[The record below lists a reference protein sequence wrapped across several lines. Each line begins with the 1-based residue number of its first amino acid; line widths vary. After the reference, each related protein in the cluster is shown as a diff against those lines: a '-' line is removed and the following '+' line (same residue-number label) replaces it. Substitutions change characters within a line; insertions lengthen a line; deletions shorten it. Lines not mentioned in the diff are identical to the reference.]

1 MFINT
6 IFFISCFY
14 LVLISVLGY
23 GLIFSKIFDINSS
36 KQSIGIVGL
45 LGVFLLTFISYFT
58 NFIFA
63 HDFIHNLLV
72 LFLGF
77 IFIFY
82 SFYKDNSFKKETFKI
97 LLITL
102 FYIIG
107 LFLSKNNE
115 DFSYYHLMSVANLTE
130 NKIQFGLANYN
141 SGFGTQSSI
150 FYFISLLYFP
160 VIKYYLFNAHSLL
173 ILIFSSVIFLDN
185 FFFKKEEKNNFINIL
200 SLFLFTFVNIIFSN
214 LSGYGSDR
222 AGQIVVFIIFIIFFD
237 ILFKKSILVDNV
249 KVFLVLIFYVVTIKS
264 YFFIYILLLLLMYL
278 EIKKYYSYNILLKNF
293 YFLFFLSS
301 YLLLYFS
308 VNLANTGCIIF
319 PLRITCFSNLFWS
332 VSLDGVSSLNHWF
345 ELWSKAGA
353 TPNYIVENKIEYVQN
368 FNWVSNWINN
378 YFIGKGTD
386 TLAAIIAIVVIFIL
400 IFSFNK
406 NKIKKQKFSKTFFYL
421 YCFLIL
427 FLFVWFNKHPDL
439 RYGGYAIFVLIFFIP
454 ASIYLYKFNNFSKKN
469 NILIFFIVLIIISTF
484 NIRNY
489 VRIVSEFK
497 RNDSYKFTNFPFFSS
512 KYLEIL
518 TSSRFTD
525 KRIVIK
531 GYNFYLPN

>member
-23 GLIFSKIFDINSS
+23 GFIFSKIFYINSS

-45 LGVFLLTFISYFT
+45 LGVFLLTFISYLT

-63 HDFIHNLLV
+63 HDFIHNLIV
-72 LFLGF
+72 LSLGF

-82 SFYKDNSFKKETFKI
+82 SFYKDSSFKKEIFKI

-115 DFSYYHLMSVANLTE
+115 DFSYYHLISVANLTE

-141 SGFGTQSSI
+141 SGLGTQSSI

-173 ILIFSSVIFLDN
+173 ILIFSNVIFLDN
-185 FFFKKEEKNNFINIL
+185 FFFKKEKKNNFVKIL
-200 SLFLFTFVNIIFSN
+200 SLFLFTFVNVIFSN

-222 AGQIVVFIIFIIFFD
+222 AGQILVFVIFIIFFD
-237 ILFKKSILVDNV
+237 ILFKKNILVDNV

-264 YFFIYILLLLLMYL
+264 YFLIYLLLLFLMYL
-278 EIKKYYSYNILLKNF
+278 EIKKFYYNILFKNF
-293 YFLFFLSS
+293 YFLFFLSF

-308 VNLANTGCIIF
+308 INIANTGCIIF

-332 VSLDGVSSLNHWF
+332 VSLDGVSNLNHWF

-353 TPNYIVENKIEYVQN
+353 TPNYVVENKIEYVQN

-386 TLAAIIAIVVIFIL
+386 TLAAIISIVTIFIL
-400 IFSFNK
+400 MFVLNN
-406 NKIKKQKFSKTFFYL
+406 NKIKKQNFSKIFFYL
-421 YCFLIL
+421 YFFLIL

-439 RYGGYAIFVLIFFIP
+439 RYGGYAIIALIFFIP
-454 ASIYLYKFNNFSKKN
+454 ASFYLCRFNIFSKKN
-469 NILIFFIVLIIISTF
+469 NKLFFFIILIIICIF

-489 VRIVSEFK
+489 IRIVSEFK
-497 RNDSYKFTNFPFFSS
+497 RNDPYKFTNFPFFSQ

-518 TSSRFTD
+518 TKSGFKD
-525 KRIVIK
+525 KSIVIK